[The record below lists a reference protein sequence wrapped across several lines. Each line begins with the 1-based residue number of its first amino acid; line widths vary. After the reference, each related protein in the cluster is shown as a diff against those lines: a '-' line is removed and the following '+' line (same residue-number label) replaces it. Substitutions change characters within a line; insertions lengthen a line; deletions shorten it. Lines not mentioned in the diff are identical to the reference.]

1 MQFAD
6 VAVTSGFVPK
16 FNTMVDLMAY
26 VDTPIK
32 ADANKET
39 NIGRSKGAKEFRA
52 RRKAEK
58 RSRRSKNQNR
68 GR

>member
-6 VAVTSGFVPK
+6 VAVKSGFVPK
-16 FNTMVDLMAY
+16 FNTMDDLMAHI
-26 VDTPIK
+26 DSQTK

-39 NIGRSKGAKEFRA
+39 NIGRSQGAKKFRA

-58 RSRRSKNQNR
+58 KARRSRNQNR